1 MDGKDGL
8 ILDQLLVDSRQS
20 TALISR
26 KTGIPRVTVHDRL
39 LKLVQS
45 SVIKRFTVSLDY
57 AKLDLPITAFVFV
70 SYEPSSKMD
79 QHEVARS
86 IATLP
91 GVYGVHIISGE
102 WDLLLK
108 IRGRTI
114 EDVGRLIVDKVR
126 RVPGVHKTLTT
137 TCFEAVKEE

>member
-8 ILDQLLVDSRQS
+8 ILDQLLADSRRS

-26 KTGIPRVTVHDRL
+26 QTGIPRVTVHDRL
-39 LKLVQS
+39 GKLVQRG
-45 SVIKRFTVSLDY
+45 VIKKFTVLLDY
-57 AKLDLPITAFVFV
+57 AKLDLPISAFVLV
-70 SYEPSSKMD
+70 SYAPSGKMN

-86 IATLP
+86 IGALP
-91 GVYGVHIISGE
+91 GVFSVYIISGE

-126 RVPGVHKTLTT
+126 QVPGVHKTLTMA
-137 TCFEAVKEE
+137 CFETVKEE